1 MKFSTIIRI
10 LSIALIGIVGCKS
23 KEPPDARTA
32 KIQTRLTPIVER
44 QSGKNVTDLQLLPE
58 GENGFVGTAR
68 LSDNVD
74 YTVKV
79 TMDGSTLDYEM
90 VSKDGSKRIS
100 GNDVLMVFSMVAK
113 KDIPAGTL
121 IEDGTAGLALFDS
134 HEKYNMGKEPADV
147 ALYNHLGLIKG
158 HRTKND
164 LKKGQVVK
172 LADIVNAD
180 GSPWQPPKI
189 R

>member
-1 MKFSTIIRI
+1 MKFIMMTRI
-10 LSIALIGIVGCKS
+10 CCIALIGIVGCSS

-44 QSGKNVTDLQLLPE
+44 QSGKKMTDLQLRPE

-68 LSDNVD
+68 LSDNTD

-79 TMDGSTLDYEM
+79 TLDGSTLDYEM
-90 VSKDGSKRIS
+90 VSKDGSKKIN
-100 GNDVLMVFSMVAK
+100 GNDVLLVFSMVAK
-113 KDIPAGTL
+113 NDIPAGTL

-134 HEKYNMGKEPADV
+134 GEKYNMGKEPVDV
-147 ALYNHLGLIKG
+147 ALYNHVGLMKG

-180 GSPWQPPKI
+180 GSPWQPPKLQ
-189 R
+189 